1 MPVSFFLFALVG
13 AFGVVIHM
21 AVLAL
26 AFNFMSFTAAKATA
40 TIVAMTS
47 NFLINNVVTYR
58 DVRLKGWGLVRG
70 LLTFYAICSIGAVA
84 DVGIAS
90 LLFDQQGTSWWLS
103 GLAGIVVGSVWNY
116 AMASVFTWR
125 KSAR

>member
-1 MPVSFFLFALVG
+1 
-13 AFGVVIHM
+13 M
-21 AVLAL
+21 AVLGL
-26 AFNFMSFTAAKATA
+26 AFAVMPFTYAKGLA

-47 NFLINNVVTYR
+47 NFVLNNVVTYR
-58 DVRLKGWGLVRG
+58 DVRLKGGALVRG
-70 LLTFYAICSIGAVA
+70 LFSFYAICSIGAVA

-125 KSAR
+125 ESSR

>member
-1 MPVSFFLFALVG
+1 
-13 AFGVVIHM
+13 M
-21 AVLAL
+21 AVLGLAFIVIPFTYAKAL
-26 AFNFMSFTAAKATA
+26 ATV
-40 TIVAMTS
+40 VAMTS
-47 NFLINNVVTYR
+47 NFVLNNVVTYR
-58 DVRLKGWGLVRG
+58 DVRLRGWALVRG
-70 LLTFYAICSIGAVA
+70 LFSFYAICSVGAVA

-125 KSAR
+125 KSSR